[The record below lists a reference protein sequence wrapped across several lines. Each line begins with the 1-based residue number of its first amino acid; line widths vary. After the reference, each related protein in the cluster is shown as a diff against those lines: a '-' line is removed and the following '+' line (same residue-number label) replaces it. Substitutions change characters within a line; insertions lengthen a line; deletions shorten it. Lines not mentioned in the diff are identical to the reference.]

1 MSEEGGLFQRHKK
14 WLALPL
20 SLFPLCKKVFFQPII
35 KFGQENQMNF
45 PLNHGFFLCW
55 LEINVFIPQRQTLK
69 NFGDEVRGRRTL
81 YTPLF

>member
-45 PLNHGFFLCW
+45 PQPRIFFCVGW
-55 LEINVFIPQRQTLK
+55 FEINVFIPQRQTLK
-69 NFGDEVRGRRTL
+69 NFGDEVRGRTL
-81 YTPLF
+81 NTLSF

>member
-69 NFGDEVRGRRTL
+69 NFGDEVRGRTL
-81 YTPLF
+81 YTLPF